1 MDEST
6 TGTADEAAA
15 ARDSGTAL
23 RSEQM
28 MSNVPWLKTKREPVE
43 MSVADARI
51 IGPWPRLRSPNVAP
65 LNRISSYSCDASSD
79 RPQPSDDRS
88 PQ

>member
-43 MSVADARI
+43 MSVADANI
-51 IGPWPRLRSPNVAP
+51 IGPVPRLRSPKVAP
-65 LNRISSYSCDASSD
+65 LNRISSYSWDASSE

>member
-15 ARDSGTAL
+15 ARDSDTAL

-28 MSNVPWLKTKREPVE
+28 TSNMRWLKPKREPVE
-43 MSVADARI
+43 MSVADASMN
-51 IGPWPRLRSPNVAP
+51 GPLPRSRSPKVAP
-65 LNRISSYSCDASSD
+65 LNRISSYSSAANSE
-79 RPQPSDDRS
+79 RPHPGDPSFA
-88 PQ
+88 Q